1 MSMNVVLEGINLTKT
16 YRRGRAEVVHAI
28 EDINLKVYEAEMIL
42 LYGPSG
48 SGKSTLLNL
57 LSGLDE
63 RTSGQIKFM
72 GEDISGY
79 SQKQLTEF
87 RRKYVGFVFQS
98 WELIENLTALE
109 NVEVP
114 LYPGDMGSA
123 ELRTEAIQILRRLD
137 LYDREHHYPGE
148 MSGGEQQRVAIA
160 RALIKNPK
168 VIFADEPTGNL
179 DEMTGNMIMRLLKTV
194 CRRGT
199 SIIIATH
206 NEQLAEYA
214 DRIIRLKDGKMG
226 G

>member
-1 MSMNVVLEGINLTKT
+1 MRIILEGNKLTKT
-16 YRRGRAEVVHAI
+16 YRRGRSEVVNAI
-28 EDINLKVYEAEMIL
+28 QDVSLKVYEAEMIL

-57 LSGLDE
+57 LSGLDKPTE
-63 RTSGQIKFM
+63 GEIKFM
-72 GEDISGY
+72 GDEISKL
-79 SQKQLTEF
+79 SEKQLTDF

-98 WELIENLTALE
+98 WELIDHLTAVE

-114 LYPGDMGSA
+114 LYPSEINSA

-148 MSGGEQQRVAIA
+148 LSGGEQQRVAIA
-160 RALIKNPK
+160 RALIKTPK

-179 DEMTGNMIMRLLKTV
+179 DETTGNMIMRLLKTV

-206 NEQLAEYA
+206 NEQLKEYA
-214 DRIIRLKDGKMG
+214 DRIIRLKDGQMG